1 MKEWKR
7 EGMEGGRKSGNVS
20 QVRGRKLRLT
30 VYAIG
35 VTSMEKN
42 LNSLNFLIVE
52 QQKKRTLPL
61 KEDVWMHVV

>member
-1 MKEWKR
+1 MEDARQLKSISEERKEKPR
-7 EGMEGGRKSGNVS
+7 R
-20 QVRGRKLRLT
+20 T

-35 VTSMEKN
+35 VTSMEEN
-42 LNSLNFLIVE
+42 LNSLNFSIVE